1 MGKAILAGVVGYV
14 ALFVVLFATFTG
26 LYVVVGAGRAFKP
39 GSYDVSNLW
48 LGAAVVVN
56 LFAAIVGGL
65 VCRKIAGRV
74 KPVRGFAVVVF
85 ALGLAMAGWSA
96 FNVKP
101 EAVRGG
107 DVKNLAAMQD
117 ARVPSWFEFTNSFT
131 GAIGILIG
139 GRALGSKKRD

>member
-1 MGKAILAGVVGYV
+1 MVWKTTLAII
-14 ALFVVLFATFTG
+14 VVLLIA
-26 LYVVVGAGRAFKP
+26 AG
-39 GSYDVSNLW
+39 
-48 LGAAVVVN
+48 GAAYWWFLQQAGEN
-56 LFAAIVGGL
+56 LVLPGTVEVQEVRL
-65 VCRKIAGRV
+65 SSKIAGRV

-107 DVKNLAAMQD
+107 DVKNLAAMQE